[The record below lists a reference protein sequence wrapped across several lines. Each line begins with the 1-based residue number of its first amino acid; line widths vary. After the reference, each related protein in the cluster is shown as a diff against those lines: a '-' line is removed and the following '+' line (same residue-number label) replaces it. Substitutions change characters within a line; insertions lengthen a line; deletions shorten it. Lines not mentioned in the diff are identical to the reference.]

1 MSEEYKK
8 LSELPQAVNPQRCEA
23 YGVEGGKSVRV
34 PLNFADNKIF
44 ERYVVALE
52 DFVQSTDEIHAS
64 LGQSIH
70 EIKDAV
76 FNQVKWS
83 ESFNLNNYKTQGIY
97 YISGERL
104 SNNDNLP
111 ILNSASGN
119 SISGQLTVLDASLS
133 ETERCVTQ
141 YLKLSNRLGK
151 EGKEYIRTY
160 NRFKDGREEWSLWR
174 ELKGTMNLNQ
184 ISDEQLKSYTENG
197 TYEGVVNNG
206 SFSVSNAMQ
215 EIEQFFSDIIQRGS
229 TSYPIPTGSLINM
242 SVMNNYAVVEYAK
255 NQGVNLNKCVTQ
267 RVSVL
272 MLNGV
277 YVEIQRTTI
286 GEDRWGNWTKINL

>member
-111 ILNSASGN
+111 ILNSASGH

-184 ISDEQLKSYTENG
+184 ISERELNNYTENG
-197 TYEGVVNNG
+197 TYEGVMNNNDASSAEQVVANIT
-206 SFSVSNAMQ
+206 SFLSAL
-215 EIEQFFSDIIQRGS
+215 DRGN
-229 TSYPIPTGSLINM
+229 TATLPTGTFFTMEVL
-242 SVMNNYAVVEYAK
+242 NNYAVAK
-255 NQGVNLNKCVTQ
+255 YITQITGGDLPKTIIQRAKCVFPTSQ
-267 RVSVL
+267 
-272 MLNGV
+272 
-277 YVEIQRTTI
+277 YIEIYRMKV
-286 GEDRWGNWTKINL
+286 GDEDFDAWSKIK